1 MITGEFSGPMG
12 CNEIDRVSWKSMK
25 KQHVIR
31 NFCKEKKRFLGVT
44 AHFLAKM
51 EGKR

>member
-1 MITGEFSGPMG
+1 MG
-12 CNEIDRVSWKSMK
+12 CNELDQVSCKSMK
-25 KQHVIR
+25 KQHVIK
-31 NFCKEKKRFLGVT
+31 NFCKEKKRFGGVN

>member
-1 MITGEFSGPMG
+1 MITGEFSGPRG
-12 CNEIDRVSWKSMK
+12 CNEIHQVSWKSMQ
-25 KQHVIR
+25 KQYVFR

>member
-1 MITGEFSGPMG
+1 MD
-12 CNEIDRVSWKSMK
+12 CNELDQVSWKSMK
-25 KQHVIR
+25 KQHVIM
-31 NFCKEKKRFLGVT
+31 NFYKEKKRFLGVS